1 MIQIYSLEHAPHED
15 PVYITQWLYDRQIIL
30 HPVRLYLGDHFPDL
44 NDVGILL
51 IMGGFINIYDED
63 DFPWLVQEKLFIK
76 AVIDAGKPVLGI
88 CLGGQLVSDILGGRV
103 TKASVP
109 EYGWHTTSRV
119 CSAVDRKWISSSQ
132 GSGIF
137 PDKIEVFE
145 WHQDTFSI
153 PPGAVRIYASDLCE
167 NQAYVYRDRII
178 GLQFHPEMDDPTIR
192 DFLVHSS
199 PELREKGIGYL
210 ESDIISR
217 IGMCASGHQFIAGIM
232 QYLLEVGS

>member
-1 MIQIYSLEHAPHED
+1 M
-15 PVYITQWLYDRQIIL
+15 
-30 HPVRLYLGDHFPDL
+30 
-44 NDVGILL
+44 
-51 IMGGFINIYDED
+51 
-63 DFPWLVQEKLFIK
+63 
-76 AVIDAGKPVLGI
+76 
-88 CLGGQLVSDILGGRV
+88 
-103 TKASVP
+103 
-109 EYGWHTTSRV
+109 
-119 CSAVDRKWISSSQ
+119 
-132 GSGIF
+132 
-137 PDKIEVFE
+137 
-145 WHQDTFSI
+145 
-153 PPGAVRIYASDLCE
+153 ASDLCE